1 MIRLILGGEK
11 SGKSNL
17 AYARFASLSGPRR
30 VLAMGLAQDQA
41 FRRQILE
48 HRLARDPRLPVEE
61 PGLALPESLARAA
74 GTATAV
80 LVDSLDFWV
89 FACME
94 AGQDRAR
101 DLCRGLEGFR
111 GPEAPACFL
120 VSCEVGLGPLA
131 ATALSRRF
139 VRTLGAVNQHVAALA
154 DEVALAVA
162 GLELNLKGGASHG
175 LL

>member
-1 MIRLILGGEK
+1 MIRLVLGGEK
-11 SGKSNL
+11 SGKSGL

-41 FRRQILE
+41 FRRQILD
-48 HRLARDPRLPVEE
+48 HRLARDPCLPVEE

-74 GTATAV
+74 REKTAV

-94 AGQDRAR
+94 AGLDRVD
-101 DLCRGLEGFR
+101 DLCRGLEGFQ
-111 GPEAPACFL
+111 GATAPACLL

-131 ATALSRRF
+131 GTALARRF
-139 VRTLGAVNQHVAALA
+139 VRALGGANQRLAALA